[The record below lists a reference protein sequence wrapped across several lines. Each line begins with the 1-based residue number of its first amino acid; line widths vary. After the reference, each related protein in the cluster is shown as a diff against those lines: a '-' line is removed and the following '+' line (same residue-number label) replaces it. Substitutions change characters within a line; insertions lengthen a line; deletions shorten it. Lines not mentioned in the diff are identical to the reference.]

1 MQKPRGWE
9 PLAKAD
15 RYIFRDAST
24 GHAAALAQYFADEG
38 SIDFPTFWRNAANDT
53 NREEDWD

>member
-1 MQKPRGWE
+1 MQKPTVTFFATHQQGR
-9 PLAKAD
+9 
-15 RYIFRDAST
+15 
-24 GHAAALAQYFADEG
+24 AAALAQYFADEG